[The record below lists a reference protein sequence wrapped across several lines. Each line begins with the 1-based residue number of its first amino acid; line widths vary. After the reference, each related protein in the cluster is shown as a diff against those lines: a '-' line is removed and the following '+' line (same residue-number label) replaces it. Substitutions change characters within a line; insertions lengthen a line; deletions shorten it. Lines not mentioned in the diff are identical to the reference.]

1 MRIAV
6 FATSHN
12 APSAKPVGIDNGGLQ
27 VKLGVS
33 LEEARLLI
41 KKRCHP
47 LPVEDVSI
55 VEAWGR
61 VCGSDVNADTDLP
74 AGPQSAV
81 DGYAV
86 RDSGDHDKGIYTLQ
100 DSFLLGDHPSVG
112 LKPGHACRVNTGGDL
127 PPGTAAVFPQERTTI
142 KDGRLVAQEP
152 FKAGNN
158 IKAAGEDFQAGEHLV
173 KRGTRLTP
181 GAISLLAA
189 FGRSQVPVYR
199 QPRVALASISRSIIP
214 WHMQPEPGQTRDC
227 NIPMLTA
234 LVAQNG
240 SRVTASGIFNDID
253 SPAPDAF
260 SDLLAE
266 ADVLIMIGG
275 TFAATGH
282 EAPLLMERMGAELL
296 YWDVPVQPGSHTG
309 AAALGSKLLLALS
322 GNPAACAVGFQIF
335 AAPALRALQGLRP
348 EPVYVK
354 ACCPNGHPKKTG
366 SRRFIRGRAEW
377 KDGWKVTV
385 LPGQKPSMIRS
396 LVDCNALIDMPAG
409 SPGIEAGQE
418 VDVLLLSPQDYIQ

>member
-1 MRIAV
+1 M
-6 FATSHN
+6 
-12 APSAKPVGIDNGGLQ
+12 
-27 VKLGVS
+27 KLGVS
-33 LEEARLLI
+33 LEEAQSLI

-55 VEAWGR
+55 LEAWGR
-61 VCGSDVNADTDLP
+61 VCGTDINADSNLP
-74 AGPQSAV
+74 TGPQSAV

-86 RDSGDHDKGIYTLQ
+86 RDSGDHDTGIYTLQ
-100 DSFLLGDHPSVG
+100 DSFLLGDHPSVV

-142 KDGRLVAQEP
+142 KEGRLVAQEP

-158 IKAAGEDFQAGEHLV
+158 IKAAGEDFQAEEHLI
-173 KRGTRLTP
+173 KRGARLTP
-181 GAISLLAA
+181 GTVSLLAA
-189 FGRSQVPVYR
+189 LGRSQVPVYR

-214 WHMQPEPGQTRDC
+214 WHRQPEPGQTRDC
-227 NIPMLTA
+227 NIPMLSA

-240 SRVTASGIFNDID
+240 SRVTAAGICNDID

-260 SDLLAE
+260 SHLLAE

-322 GNPAACAVGFQIF
+322 GNPAACAVGFHLF

-366 SRRFIRGRAEW
+366 SRRFIRGKAEW

-396 LVDCNALIDMPAG
+396 LIDCNALIDMPAG